1 MSGRVTSGL
10 SYSALSDIISGCSSP
25 RTSPGQGGPYAAYTR
40 VGKDRLKY
48 GELRPFLP
56 VPRHVRGSL
65 VPVGCTKAVSDPM
78 PPNLVSPARSFP
90 RASAEGFTAL
100 GDQTPGLVD
109 RRVGACHGARTRAC
123 DQCGH
128 HNTSGRTDPSVSR
141 AIAHLPHLPVSTT
154 RPRSHLARST
164 SPLRAAASPIR
175 REALRRWRGP
185 MRLPPSTGSARAS
198 RRATCRDVVLEP
210 LRGALHS
217 GEATD
222 RSL

>member
-1 MSGRVTSGL
+1 MPGRISPQR
-10 SYSALSDIISGCSSP
+10 SDSALSDIISGCRSP
-25 RTSPGQGGPYAAYTR
+25 RTSPGQGGPYAVYTS
-40 VGKDRLKY
+40 VGQYRLKY
-48 GELRPFLP
+48 GDLRHFLP

-65 VPVGCTKAVSDPM
+65 VPVGCIKAVSDPM
-78 PPNLVSPARSFP
+78 SPNLVSPARSFQ

-100 GDQTPGLVD
+100 GDQTPGWVN

-141 AIAHLPHLPVSTT
+141 AIAHLPHLPAYAT
-154 RPRSHLARST
+154 RPLSHLARST

-175 REALRRWRGP
+175 RVALRRWRGP
-185 MRLPPSTGSARAS
+185 MRLPPSTGRARAS
-198 RRATCRDVVLEP
+198 RCATCRDVVLEP
-210 LRGALHS
+210 LHGALHS
-217 GEATD
+217 GEATN